1 MRELFVVLFS
11 KNDSFWQSIVL
22 QTRSF
27 RFVPFYRHEG
37 LGLLDAQRS
46 KILTQSVLSHG
57 QSAERMQLSARP
69 PESGSVLLA
78 AR

>member
-1 MRELFVVLFS
+1 
-11 KNDSFWQSIVL
+11 
-22 QTRSF
+22 
-27 RFVPFYRHEG
+27 
-37 LGLLDAQRS
+37 
-46 KILTQSVLSHG
+46 VLSHG